1 MLKVLAC
8 MAVGVFLGFKVVPE
22 KYQKFNGMLQYV
34 LIAVL
39 IFCMGAGLGSNPA
52 FFQELQSM
60 GFQALLFAIIPIV
73 CSVLG
78 VYFITKLVFKEKQ
91 K

>member
-1 MLKVLAC
+1 MIKVLAC
-8 MAVGVFLGFKVVPE
+8 MAIGVFLGFKIVPE

-34 LIAVL
+34 LIAIL
-39 IFCMGAGLGSNPA
+39 IFCMGAGLGSSPT
-52 FFQELQSM
+52 FFEELQSM
-60 GFQALLFAIIPIV
+60 GFKALLFAAIPIA
-73 CSVLG
+73 CSVIG